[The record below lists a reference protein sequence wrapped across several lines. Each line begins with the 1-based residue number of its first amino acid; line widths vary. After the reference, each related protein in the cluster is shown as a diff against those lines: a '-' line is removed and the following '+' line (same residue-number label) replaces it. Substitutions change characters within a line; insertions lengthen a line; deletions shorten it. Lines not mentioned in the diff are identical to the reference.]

1 MSTEQANNKSEIMNE
16 LDQPEVK
23 ESLLYLI
30 QKLPEIQE
38 AVQSVDSI
46 VKFGQA
52 VMEDSE
58 TAKMYEERFSTYP
71 IGYETIEAGIA
82 LLGKLP
88 LLLQHVGMIE
98 QITVFVQDVLGDE
111 QSIEQI
117 TQSINELP
125 GVEEGKGAL
134 QLVNEIKER
143 AEVERQEQVSL
154 FTLMKWLKD
163 PTVQKGLHYAKTA
176 LTVIGEKSR

>member
-1 MSTEQANNKSEIMNE
+1 MSTEHAKNKSDLMSE
-16 LDQPEVK
+16 LEQPKVK

-30 QKLPEIQE
+30 DKLPDIHQ

-46 VKFGQA
+46 VKFGQS
-52 VMEDSE
+52 VMEDE
-58 TAKMYEERFSTYP
+58 KTIEMYEDRLSTYP

-88 LLLQHVGMIE
+88 LLLQHVEMIE

-111 QSIEQI
+111 QSLEQI
-117 TQSINELP
+117 SESINDLP
-125 GVEEGKGAL
+125 GIEEGKGAL
-134 QLVNEIKER
+134 EIISEIKER
-143 AEVERQEQVSL
+143 AEFEEQEQISL

-163 PTVQKGLHYAKTA
+163 PTVQKGLHYTKTA
-176 LTVIGEKSR
+176 LTVIGEKTK